1 MRSIGAFLAVMGLAL
16 VAALALRTVPAA
28 IGGASLNL
36 VEDEAALVL
45 VGDVML
51 GRGVRDLIEERGSD
65 WLLAEIEDLL
75 QADLVLANLESPLAE
90 PPEGSSPALNLAA
103 GVAAADVLSQAGLGA
118 VSLAN
123 NHALDARSEGLAA
136 TLAELKVRSIVA
148 VGVGDTLAAAQS
160 ARVLSLNGVRLALL
174 AYNDIPQASGL
185 EAGSGPVVS
194 ELEPASM
201 EAEVR
206 RARERADVV
215 VVVFHWGEEYNASPT
230 PRQREMARRAREAG
244 AQVVVGSHP
253 HVIQPLDLQPD
264 GVVAYSLGNFIFD
277 QWRSLNTA
285 CGQALALRVRRDGL
299 VQTEIVSLSLDGG
312 RPRVVEKAAARP
324 NGDTVFHW
332 NGVDF
337 ESCSASL
344 FYQAPAPE
352 ADLDGDGA
360 LERVLIE
367 GGRLRILDWSEG
379 QWREVWQ
386 TPSEWE
392 VERVALGDVDH
403 DGLPNV
409 VFSLWRN
416 YRERFGNQPFVFG
429 YRDGEYRPV
438 WRGSAVADPIR
449 ELGIGDVDGDGRD
462 ELVVLEGDP
471 REGRD
476 QAAAAVTVWRWSGWG
491 FYLDWRSPLGRYHNL
506 RLVDV
511 IGDGTRSL
519 DILVQKG

>member
-1 MRSIGAFLAVMGLAL
+1 MRLIGIVLAVMGLAL
-16 VAALALRTVPAA
+16 AVALALRTMPPA
-28 IGGASLNL
+28 IGSASP
-36 VEDEAALVL
+36 EIAEGEAILVL
-45 VGDVML
+45 VGDLML
-51 GRGVRDLIEERGSD
+51 GRGVRDLVEARGSD
-65 WLLAEIEDLL
+65 WLLAEVEDLL
-75 QADLVLANLESPLAE
+75 HADLVIANLESLLAD

-103 GVAAADVLSQAGLGA
+103 GAGVGDSLSRAGIGA

-136 TLAELKVRSIVA
+136 TLAELEGRGIVA
-148 VGVGDTLAAAQS
+148 VGAGDTLAEARS
-160 ARVLSLNGVRLALL
+160 ARILSINGVRVALL
-174 AYNDIPQASGL
+174 AYNDVPQASGL
-185 EAGSGPVVS
+185 RAGSGPVVA

-253 HVIQPLDLQPD
+253 HVVQPLDLQAD
-264 GVVAYSLGNFIFD
+264 GVVAYSLGNFVFD
-277 QWRSLNTA
+277 QWRSLSTTR
-285 CGQALALRVRRDGL
+285 GQALALRVRRDGL
-299 VQTEIVSLSLDGG
+299 AQAEIVSLSLDGG
-312 RPRVVEKAAARP
+312 RPRVVERVSATP
-324 NGDTVFHW
+324 NGNTVFHW
-332 NGVDF
+332 NGAGF
-337 ESCSASL
+337 ESRSASL
-344 FYQAPAPE
+344 FYQAPPSE

-367 GGRLRILDWSEG
+367 AGRLCVLDWSEG

-386 TPSEWE
+386 TPPEWE

-403 DGLPNV
+403 DGLPNI
-409 VFSLWRN
+409 VFSLWRT

-429 YRDGEYRPV
+429 YRDGKYRPV

-449 ELGIGDVDGDGRD
+449 ELGVGDVDGDGRD

-471 REGRD
+471 SEGRD
-476 QAAAAVTVWRWSGWG
+476 EVAVAVTVWRWSGWG

-519 DILVQKG
+519 DILVQKE